1 GHRAQDTGRLRT
13 RIRHERD
20 QPEGA
25 ALLRGDPA
33 PVHRTW
39 RRSGDAD
46 HRTVRRRRARRRIVV
61 DGDDLADPAV
71 RLPPIPGRG
80 PAHHSP
86 GRDRTA
92 DHRGRTA
99 CQHHLRPHH
108 LRHVNGTAS
117 GLIGRLRPANSSKE
131 PHPMTR
137 TLIVGAGATGG
148 ALGARLI
155 AAEQDVTFLVRER
168 RAAQLAAD
176 GLRFRAPDVDGVHM
190 ARTVT
195 ALERADPFDLVI
207 VTVKAPALEAIVS
220 TLAPAIGPETR
231 IVPLLN
237 GMAHIDLLERAF
249 PGQVLG
255 GIVKIIAA
263 LDEDAT
269 VVQMTPL
276 CNVTVGGLLGEAV
289 PVDIR
294 RTLDVDGIALEV
306 VDDIASRLWEKWA
319 FIAAAG
325 VITCLFR
332 GTIGDILAAGGEAQ

>member
-1 GHRAQDTGRLRT
+1 
-13 RIRHERD
+13 
-20 QPEGA
+20 
-25 ALLRGDPA
+25 
-33 PVHRTW
+33 
-39 RRSGDAD
+39 
-46 HRTVRRRRARRRIVV
+46 
-61 DGDDLADPAV
+61 
-71 RLPPIPGRG
+71 
-80 PAHHSP
+80 
-86 GRDRTA
+86 
-92 DHRGRTA
+92 
-99 CQHHLRPHH
+99 
-108 LRHVNGTAS
+108 
-117 GLIGRLRPANSSKE
+117 
-131 PHPMTR
+131 MTR

-190 ARTVT
+190 ARAVT

-207 VTVKAPALEAIVS
+207 VAVKALVLEAIVS
-220 TLAPAIGPETR
+220 TVAPAIGPETR

-332 GTIGDILAAGGEAQ
+332 GTIGDILAAGGEAQILQAIAECEQIAEAAGHPVSAAGHAQSLGLLTESGSAFTSSLYRDLQHGDPVEAEHIIGDLAARAAALETPAPLLDAALLQLPTHHQAAPRQQRRG